1 MLYTI
6 NFLIFKLFRAK
17 KNHENALDL
26 FVLFSFPWRC
36 CCCMVDA
43 EWSTAWL
50 TPLSSSIDHAADHS
64 APTIYQPSICQTT
77 NNFME
82 LYMCVKQNTLYHSS

>member
-26 FVLFSFPWRC
+26 FVLFFPPQGTAPG
-36 CCCMVDA
+36 DA
-43 EWSTAWL
+43 AELAFD
-50 TPLSSSIDHAADHS
+50 LSNDQYILW
-64 APTIYQPSICQTT
+64 
-77 NNFME
+77 NFT
-82 LYMCVKQNTLYHSS
+82 CV

>member
-26 FVLFSFPWRC
+26 FVLFSFPWRL

-43 EWSTAWL
+43 EWSTAWS
-50 TPLSSSIDHAADHS
+50 TPLLSGRTFRS
-64 APTIYQPSICQTT
+64 
-77 NNFME
+77 
-82 LYMCVKQNTLYHSS
+82 VKQPIILWNFTCV